1 MSAYFVVSV
10 EINEQSNQ
18 QDYDKYIDKV
28 VPIVKKYGGEY
39 LVRSN
44 LITPLSDN
52 WKPDR
57 MIIIRFDNKQQIF
70 DWLNSEEYKN
80 IADYRINSVISNAV
94 IIEQ

>member
-57 MIIIRFDNKQQIF
+57 MIIIRFDSKQQIF

-80 IADYRINSVISNAV
+80 IADYRINFVISNAV
-94 IIEQ
+94 IIEN